1 MPVAAIDDA
10 FVLGEIVGQVDS
22 IQPLAPGL
30 YEVRVALGVETTG
43 GEAGQLLNMLFGNSS
58 IHEDLT
64 LWDVEFLPDLV
75 QRFPG
80 PGRGLGGLREALG
93 ARDRALTCSALKP
106 QGLPPAGLARL
117 AGMMALGGIDVI
129 KDDHGLADQSYSRFA
144 DRVPAC
150 AEAVASANTA
160 TGGNTRY
167 WPSLSG
173 DLDQLRRQVA
183 IVRANGLDGVLVA
196 PMILGLP
203 SVAALVRD
211 NPDLFFMAHP
221 AMAGAARIAPPLL
234 LGKLFRLLGAD
245 ATVYPNYGGRF
256 GYTAETCKALAQAA
270 LAPWDGIRACVP
282 VPAGGMSVE
291 RVPELLDFYG
301 HDIMLLIGGAL
312 LTARDRLSEATAAF
326 VAAVADHG
334 KA

>member
-1 MPVAAIDDA
+1 LRE
-10 FVLGEIVGQVDS
+10 VLG
-22 IQPLAPGL
+22 AP
-30 YEVRVALGVETTG
+30 
-43 GEAGQLLNMLFGNSS
+43 
-58 IHEDLT
+58 
-64 LWDVEFLPDLV
+64 
-75 QRFPG
+75 
-80 PGRGLGGLREALG
+80 
-93 ARDRALTCSALKP
+93 DRALTCTELKP
-106 QGLPPAGLARL
+106 QGLPASGLARL
-117 AGMMALGGIDVI
+117 AGMMARGGIDVI

-144 DRVPAC
+144 NRVPAV
-150 AEAVASANTA
+150 AEAVAAANAA
-160 TGGNTRY
+160 TGGATRY

-183 IVRANGLDGVLVA
+183 IVRASGLDGVLMA

-221 AMAGAARIAPPLL
+221 AMAGAARIAPKLL
-234 LGKLFRLLGAD
+234 LGKLYRLLGAD

-256 GYTAETCKALAQAA
+256 GYTPETCQALARAA
-270 LAPWDGIRACVP
+270 LDPWEGIRPCVP

-301 HDIMLLIGGAL
+301 HDIMLLIGGGL
-312 LTARDRLSEATAAF
+312 LTARERLNEATAAF
-326 VAAVADHG
+326 VAAVAGHG